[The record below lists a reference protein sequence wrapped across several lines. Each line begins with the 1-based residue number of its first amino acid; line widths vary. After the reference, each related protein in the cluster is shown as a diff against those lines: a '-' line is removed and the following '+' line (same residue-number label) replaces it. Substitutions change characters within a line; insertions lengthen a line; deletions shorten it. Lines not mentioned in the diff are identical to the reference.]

1 MTTTGTTESPR
12 IRLGLAATEIAA
24 LEANGGKIEKEHLE
38 AAILKLQAR
47 AEAAQTTHA
56 DSPAHPA
63 DRFDLDPI
71 KKSIERLSIE
81 IAHFRFMLLACLCPD
96 EEALQKELE
105 KVHDRMNEETRE
117 MLIQYGIP
125 TKDRDADMA
134 TFYRMQEAM
143 RGEQEPDMEEER

>member
-1 MTTTGTTESPR
+1 MTEKQETQKRPPQ
-12 IRLGLAATEIAA
+12 IRLGPVAMKYVAPEVGDEKLGQKHVEAAFM
-24 LEANGGKIEKEHLE
+24 KLE
-38 AAILKLQAR
+38 AALAGKAV
-47 AEAAQTTHA
+47 
-56 DSPAHPA
+56 DPDPAGVTGM
-63 DRFDLDPI
+63 

-105 KVHDRMNEETRE
+105 KVHDRMNKETRE

-125 TKDRDADMA
+125 TRDRDADMA